1 MNFVI
6 VIPARGGSKRVKKKN
21 MALLAGKP
29 LLLYTLNILDEL
41 GMQKYG
47 YVSTDDEKIAALAK
61 KHNVACI
68 KRPPS
73 LSGDEVST
81 EKVLLHAIQNIR
93 MNDVEWVI
101 TLPPTSP
108 LRTSNLVGRFIDNL
122 KTVHSEVDCLMTV
135 TVSRGDYWK
144 FDSSGEFKR
153 LFPTAPRRQQDR
165 TPLFE
170 ENSAIYATRMRS
182 LLQTKNILGNKV
194 VPMEISAREG
204 FDINTPEDLVLA
216 ERLLDPE
223 IAENLSS

>member
-73 LSGDEVST
+73 T
-81 EKVLLHAIQNIR
+81 FWR
-93 MNDVEWVI
+93 
-101 TLPPTSP
+101 
-108 LRTSNLVGRFIDNL
+108 
-122 KTVHSEVDCLMTV
+122 
-135 TVSRGDYWK
+135 
-144 FDSSGEFKR
+144 
-153 LFPTAPRRQQDR
+153 
-165 TPLFE
+165 
-170 ENSAIYATRMRS
+170 
-182 LLQTKNILGNKV
+182 
-194 VPMEISAREG
+194 
-204 FDINTPEDLVLA
+204 
-216 ERLLDPE
+216 
-223 IAENLSS
+223 

>member
-47 YVSTDDEKIAALAK
+47 YVSTDDEKIAAFAK

-81 EKVLLHAIQNIR
+81 EVLLHAIQNIR

-153 LFPTAPRRQQDR
+153 LFPTAPK
-165 TPLFE
+165 T
-170 ENSAIYATRMRS
+170 TRS
-182 LLQTKNILGNKV
+182 YTLI
-194 VPMEISAREG
+194 
-204 FDINTPEDLVLA
+204 
-216 ERLLDPE
+216 
-223 IAENLSS
+223 